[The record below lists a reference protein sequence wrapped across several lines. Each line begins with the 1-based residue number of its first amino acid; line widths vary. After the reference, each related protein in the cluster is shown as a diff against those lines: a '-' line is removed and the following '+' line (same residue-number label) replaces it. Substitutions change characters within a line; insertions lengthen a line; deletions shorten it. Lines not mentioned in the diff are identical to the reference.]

1 MKALLSAAKAP
12 GSTPDH
18 LAKGYPMGNDGT
30 FVIWIVL
37 AAVPVGLLL
46 ISLWSRARTPGED
59 RVEVLERETKSPEE
73 P

>member
-1 MKALLSAAKAP
+1 
-12 GSTPDH
+12 
-18 LAKGYPMGNDGT
+18 MGNDGT
-30 FVIWIVL
+30 FGIWIVL
-37 AAVPVGLLL
+37 AAVPVGLRL

>member
-1 MKALLSAAKAP
+1 
-12 GSTPDH
+12 
-18 LAKGYPMGNDGT
+18 MGNDGT

-46 ISLWSRARTPGED
+46 ISLWSRARAPGEH
-59 RVEVLERETKSPEE
+59 RVEVLERETKAPEE

>member
-1 MKALLSAAKAP
+1 VRPSWRASVEQSGDQETIVAGD
-12 GSTPDH
+12 GS
-18 LAKGYPMGNDGT
+18 

-46 ISLWSRARTPGED
+46 ISLWSRAPAPGERHVRD
-59 RVEVLERETKSPEE
+59 LAREKKPEE